1 MCAPYDIS
9 STPLKQRRIAA
20 DIRVEVTNPP
30 DIRSGQDGF
39 TLIEV
44 LVAAMILMAGMIATF
59 AMLDTANGT
68 LSNNNARIGASN
80 LARELTEYARSSD
93 YDKLTP
99 SQVGPALQAHPTI
112 GGSGNPFVVNRRGV
126 AYSVTASA
134 CVFDDPK
141 DGLSPEPAPNACT
154 PAAAPIAGTA
164 QEVNPD
170 DFRRVRFD
178 VAWTRNGHTSH
189 LTQTAL
195 IVNPAGGLGPRIISL
210 TDPSASG
217 QTTSGS
223 SLAFTA
229 TSTQAQTVRWLVD
242 DALGSSGDITGPGKT
257 WNFTWSFGTFGSG
270 DFDHDGV
277 YLVTAQAFDSRGVPG
292 DTKVSSVLL
301 NRAAPI
307 QPSGFDGGFND
318 AFGVVDL
325 RWARNPERDIVRYRV
340 YRGPTGSELVCDVPV
355 DRIYCTDTGASRDE
369 TIYRLVAV
377 DKVDLGNPSTGPANL
392 REGAQAVKV
401 ITPSSVTGDAP
412 PAPINLQAT
421 LSDNLP
427 YLSWEQPPNPAGKEI
442 LFFRVYRDTGTGL
455 ANRYDTTPD
464 DEPSYSDPDP
474 GASTQHKYWITAVDS
489 DFNESAPSA
498 HVISPPFTP

>member
-1 MCAPYDIS
+1 VD
-9 STPLKQRRIAA
+9 
-20 DIRVEVTNPP
+20 VTNPR
-30 DIRSGQDGF
+30 DIRSSQEGF

-44 LVAAMILMAGMIATF
+44 MVAAMILMIGMIATF
-59 AMLDTANGT
+59 SMLDNANGT

-80 LARELTEYARSSD
+80 LARELTEYARGSE

-126 AYSVTASA
+126 AYSVTATA

-141 DGLSPEPAPNACT
+141 DGLSDEPAPNACT
-154 PAAAPIAGTA
+154 PAPAPIAGTA
-164 QEVNPD
+164 TDVNPD
-170 DFRRVRFD
+170 DFRRVSFD
-178 VAWTRNGHTSH
+178 IAWTRDGRTSH

-210 TDPSASG
+210 TDPSETG
-217 QTTSGS
+217 QITSGS
-223 SLAFTA
+223 GVAFTA

-257 WNFTWSFGTFGSG
+257 WNFTWNFGTFDVG
-270 DFDHDGV
+270 DFDYDGV

-307 QPSGFDGGFND
+307 EPTKFDGGLNKAYQPVD
-318 AFGVVDL
+318 VVDL
-325 RWARNPERDIVRYRV
+325 RWARNPERDIVGYRV
-340 YRGPTGSELVCDVPV
+340 YRGATGGSLVCDVPV
-355 DRIYCTDTGASRDE
+355 DRLYCTDTTPDPG
-369 TIYRLVAV
+369 TTTTYRLVAV
-377 DKVDLGNPSTGPANL
+377 DKRDLGNPSTAPTNL
-392 REGAQAVKV
+392 REGAPAYKV
-401 ITPSSVTGDAP
+401 VDTGATSGDAP
-412 PAPINLQAT
+412 PSPVNLQAT
-421 LSDNLP
+421 LLDNLP
-427 YLSWEQPPNPAGKEI
+427 YLSWDQPPNPSGKEI
-442 LFFRVYRDTGTGL
+442 LFFRIYRDTGTGL
-455 ANRYDTTPD
+455 GDRYDTTPD
-464 DEPSYSDPDP
+464 ADPTYSDPDP

-498 HVISPPFTP
+498 AVISPPFTL

>member
-1 MCAPYDIS
+1 MEMDVT
-9 STPLKQRRIAA
+9 TPR
-20 DIRVEVTNPP
+20 DS
-30 DIRSGQDGF
+30 RSRQDGF
-39 TLIEV
+39 TLVEV
-44 LVAAMILMAGMIATF
+44 LVAAMILMMGMIATF

-68 LSNNNARIGASN
+68 LNNNSARIGASN
-80 LARELTEYARSSD
+80 LARELTEYARGDD

-99 SQVGPALQAHPTI
+99 SQVGPVLQAHPTI

-126 AYSVTASA
+126 AYSVTARA

-141 DGLSPEPAPNACT
+141 DGLSVDKAANACT
-154 PAAAPIAGTA
+154 PAAAPIAGTP

-170 DFRRVRFD
+170 DFRRVSFD
-178 VAWTRNGHTSH
+178 IAWTRNGHTSH

-210 TDPSASG
+210 TDPSATG

-229 TSTQAQTVRWLVD
+229 TSTQAQTVRWIVD

-257 WNFTWSFGTFGSG
+257 WNFTWNFGTFNSG
-270 DFDHDGV
+270 NFDYDGV

-292 DTKVSSVLL
+292 DTKVSSVVL

-307 QPSGFDGGFND
+307 QPTSFDGGFND

-325 RWARNPERDIVRYRV
+325 RWARNPERDIVGYRI
-340 YRGPTGSELVCDVPV
+340 YRGATGSDLVCDVPV
-355 DRIYCTDTGASRDE
+355 TTTYCTDSAASRVE
-369 TIYRLVAV
+369 TTYRLVAV
-377 DKVDLGNPSTGPANL
+377 DKIDLNNPSTAPGNL
-392 REGAQAVKV
+392 REGAVAVKV
-401 ITPSSVTGDAP
+401 VTPPTVVGDVP

-427 YLSWEQPPNPAGKEI
+427 YLSWEQPPNPSGKAI
-442 LFFRVYRDTGTGL
+442 LFFRIYRDTGTGL
-455 ANRYDTTPD
+455 ADRYDTTPD

-474 GASTQHKYWITAVDS
+474 GATTQHKYWITAVDS
-489 DFNESAPSA
+489 DYNESAPSA
-498 HVISPPFTP
+498 PITSPPFTP

>member
-1 MCAPYDIS
+1 MDVT
-9 STPLKQRRIAA
+9 TPR
-20 DIRVEVTNPP
+20 DS
-30 DIRSGQDGF
+30 RSRQDGF
-39 TLIEV
+39 TLVEV
-44 LVAAMILMAGMIATF
+44 LVAAMILMMGMIATF
-59 AMLDTANGT
+59 AMLDNANGT
-68 LSNNNARIGASN
+68 LSNNSARIGASN
-80 LARELTEYARSSD
+80 LARELTEYARGDD
-93 YDKLTP
+93 YDKLAP
-99 SQVGPALQAHPTI
+99 GQIAPVLQAHPTI
-112 GGSGNPFVVNRRGV
+112 GGSGNPFTVNRRGV
-126 AYSVTASA
+126 AYSVTATA

-141 DGLSPEPAPNACT
+141 DGLAADPAPNACT
-154 PAAAPIAGTA
+154 PPAAPIAGTV

-178 VAWTRNGHTSH
+178 IAWTRNGHTSH

-242 DALGSSGDITGPGKT
+242 DALGSSGDLTGPGKT
-257 WNFTWSFGTFGSG
+257 WNFTWDFGTFNSG
-270 DFDHDGV
+270 NFDYDGV

-307 QPSGFDGGFND
+307 QPTGFDGGYND
-318 AFGVVDL
+318 AFDVVDL
-325 RWARNPERDIVRYRV
+325 RWTRNPERDIVGYRV
-340 YRGPTGSELVCDVPV
+340 YRGASGTDLVCDVPV
-355 DRIYCTDTGASRDE
+355 DRTYCTDTAATRAD
-369 TIYRLVAV
+369 TTYRLVAV
-377 DKVDLGNPSTGPANL
+377 DKVDLGNPSTAPTNL
-392 REGAQAVKV
+392 REGAEAVKV
-401 ITPSSVTGDAP
+401 VTPPAVAGDVA

-427 YLSWEQPPNPAGKEI
+427 YLSWEQPPNPSGKAI
-442 LFFRVYRDTGTGL
+442 LFFRIYRDTGTGL
-455 ANRYDTTPD
+455 TDRYDTTPD

-474 GASTQHKYWITAVDS
+474 GATTQHKYWITAVDS
-489 DFNESAPSA
+489 DYNESAPSA
-498 HVISPPFTP
+498 PITSPPFTP